1 MAAGLFLSIFKILG
15 QVLKSLCS
23 IPTRREL
30 VKEAAR
36 NPSTTQLKET
46 QNEQQQYHWTSCPLS
61 NQPLTMPIVSD
72 SSGVLYNKAAVL
84 ESLIEAGKKSE
95 KPVEAD
101 GNEGFEFRVRSL
113 RDIVEVKFQ
122 VEESETK
129 KPGMLSR
136 LKWVCPITKKVLGPG
151 VKAVYLV
158 PCGHAFLETVIKEM
172 PGESCL
178 QVCILSTWL
187 QTFTDLSQCSEPYT
201 ENNIISILPISTVE
215 TERLNNRIQSLK
227 QKGLTHSLKKATNLN
242 KKRKKNIMSET
253 VISEQIDNQ
262 RSGTFL
268 TDSTAIPVEGGI
280 KNEETASL
288 TAKVLAEEQDRNKR
302 RKMVANDNL
311 KSLFSTKNM
320 DEKHTDFMTRG
331 FSIPANAKR

>member
-1 MAAGLFLSIFKILG
+1 MAAGLFLSIFKLLS
-15 QVLKSLCS
+15 QVLKSRCS

-46 QNEQQQYHWTSCPLS
+46 QNEQQQFHWTSCPLS
-61 NQPLTMPIVSD
+61 NQPLTIPIVSD

-113 RDIVEVKFQ
+113 RDIVEVKFH

-129 KPGMLSR
+129 NPGMLSR
-136 LKWVCPITKKVLGPG
+136 LKWVCPITKKALGPG

-187 QTFTDLSQCSEPYT
+187 QTLTDLSQCSEPYT
-201 ENNIISILPISTVE
+201 ENNVISILPISTVE

-253 VISEQIDNQ
+253 GISEQTLDNQ
-262 RSGTFL
+262 RI
-268 TDSTAIPVEGGI
+268 DSTAIPVEGGI

-311 KSLFSTKNM
+311 KSLFSTKNVM
-320 DEKHTDFMTRG
+320 NEKHTDFMTRG